1 MRQWYS
7 FYSQRITN
15 WHEHSA
21 KMALLNWHEHSAK
34 IEESNCRNNVTTI
47 AVVAHSSIPMKVKSK
62 MDTKVRKPNRTPQIA
77 NKRTTRKW
85 FSLFLYINQKCGVVL
100 PIFNQNAEL
109 YFRFSIKIWSS
120 TSDFQSIF
128 GAKAQKN
135 P

>member
-1 MRQWYS
+1 MMQFATEYQDFKIVVTLSRQLPWS
-7 FYSQRITN
+7 HIHR
-15 WHEHSA
+15 
-21 KMALLNWHEHSAK
+21 L
-34 IEESNCRNNVTTI
+34 
-47 AVVAHSSIPMKVKSK
+47 PMKVKSK

-77 NKRTTRKW
+77 NKRTTFGW
-85 FSLFLYINQKCGVVL
+85 FSLFIYKSKYGVVLPIFNQKCGVVLPIFNQKCGVVL

>member
-7 FYSQRITN
+7 FYYQRITN

-21 KMALLNWHEHSAK
+21 KMALLNRHQHSDE
-34 IEESNCRNNVTTI
+34 IEESNFPNTVGTI
-47 AVVAHSSIPMKVKSK
+47 AVVAHSSVPMKVKSK

-77 NKRTTRKW
+77 NKRTTFGW

-109 YFRFSIKIWSS
+109 YFRFSIKFRCKGTKKSLNINSL
-120 TSDFQSIF
+120 IR
-128 GAKAQKN
+128 
-135 P
+135 